1 MCLWGT
7 QECALKIIIKYLFY
21 TTVNQSIVF
30 ANLLFNIYRL
40 GQYAALRF
48 YFIRAYH
55 CDSPPGGALPTLGSS
70 DQVQDTLMGLSDF
83 FTQEL
88 PTQVTRVRVSDL
100 SILTALSVE
109 ETHENIRMLTMLL
122 AFLVLQQDN
131 QWFITELLFICL
143 YGVSMLD

>member
-1 MCLWGT
+1 MFVGDARMCIKNNEFL
-7 QECALKIIIKYLFY
+7 CNIIIKYLFY
-21 TTVNQSIVF
+21 TTFNQSIVF

-88 PTQVTRVRVSDL
+88 PTQVTRVRVCVCRTCQSSL
-100 SILTALSVE
+100 
-109 ETHENIRMLTMLL
+109 HCQWKKRMKTL
-122 AFLVLQQDN
+122 
-131 QWFITELLFICL
+131 EC
-143 YGVSMLD
+143 